1 MKIQN
6 FKFYTA
12 MAVLATGTITSSIA
26 YSNAHIN
33 EMKVEFEKDIEKY
46 QEKENQIFQRI
57 NDIEVEVEEMQQEIE
72 KTGRKIDLLIA
83 KQEEKKKESDSRKL
97 AEEVSENNN
106 RINSI
111 VIAKQEDGQYLLSF
125 YKVGVQPYDYMVVT
139 DISSTLASIDSSYID
154 DIEIVFLDG
163 CDNKGILDNL
173 HYFKKLKRLNLDNCT
188 FSNVDSISKLN
199 ELEYLRIVDCPNISD
214 ISSFKYL
221 SNLRVLILNQTEVE
235 NIESLSYL
243 SALEVADLKGNKI
256 VNPCCLENLSR
267 LYVVVLTDNCIT
279 NEYYLSGLINHNI
292 ISDSDTKE
300 IIIPKTSTE
309 TNKRTL

>member
-1 MKIQN
+1 
-6 FKFYTA
+6 

>member
-154 DIEIVFLDG
+154 DIEIVFL
-163 CDNKGILDNL
+163 
-173 HYFKKLKRLNLDNCT
+173 
-188 FSNVDSISKLN
+188 
-199 ELEYLRIVDCPNISD
+199 EM
-214 ISSFKYL
+214 
-221 SNLRVLILNQTEVE
+221 ILN
-235 NIESLSYL
+235 
-243 SALEVADLKGNKI
+243 
-256 VNPCCLENLSR
+256 
-267 LYVVVLTDNCIT
+267 
-279 NEYYLSGLINHNI
+279 
-292 ISDSDTKE
+292 
-300 IIIPKTSTE
+300 
-309 TNKRTL
+309 